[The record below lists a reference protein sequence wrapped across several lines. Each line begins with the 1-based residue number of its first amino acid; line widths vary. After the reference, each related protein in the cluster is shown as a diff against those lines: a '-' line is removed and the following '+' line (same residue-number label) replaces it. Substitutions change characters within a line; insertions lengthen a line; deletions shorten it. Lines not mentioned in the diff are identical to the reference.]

1 MPQRAEDTDTAPGK
15 VSRRLG
21 KDKRRRQ
28 ILQAT
33 LHIMKERGLEGTT
46 TRRIA
51 DEVGITEPA
60 LYRHFRNKKEIVL
73 EALEEL
79 SRRPIQL
86 LLEAGGDEGT
96 IPERIMRMSEAF
108 YNFVME
114 DPEEALLLFEVMTA
128 ARDPDIRNSLGEK
141 FLDYTLVFSQM
152 FELGKQEGSVRQDLD
167 TVVASWQIMSLAIAL
182 VHAAL
187 VGLGE
192 VLTREKALL
201 AVREILENIV
211 GNASSRGRG
220 QAATATRLPLP
231 KEGAWPAG
239 GGKQP
244 RQRSKVNGGRGRRRE

>member
-1 MPQRAEDTDTAPGK
+1 MTQKAANPKIAAGK
-15 VSRRLG
+15 ESMRPG

-33 LHIMKERGLEGTT
+33 LQIMKEQGLEGTT

-51 DEVGITEPA
+51 DKVGITEPA

-79 SRRPIQL
+79 SKRPIEL
-86 LLEAGGDEGT
+86 LLEAGGEEGT
-96 IPERIMRMSEAF
+96 VPERIMRMSETF

-114 DPEEALLLFEVMTA
+114 DPEDALLLFEVMTA
-128 ARDPDIRNSLGEK
+128 ARDPDIRNALEEK

-152 FELGKQEGSVRQDLD
+152 FELGKHEGSVRKDLD
-167 TVVASWQIMSLAIAL
+167 TVVAAWQIMSLAIAL

-187 VGLGE
+187 IGLGD

-201 AVREILENIV
+201 AVRELLENIMGDASFRGQ
-211 GNASSRGRG
+211 GNA
-220 QAATATRLPLP
+220 APPTRLAAP
-231 KEGAWPAG
+231 KKGARGAS
-239 GGKQP
+239 GKGPSGQDKKI
-244 RQRSKVNGGRGRRRE
+244 RARKG